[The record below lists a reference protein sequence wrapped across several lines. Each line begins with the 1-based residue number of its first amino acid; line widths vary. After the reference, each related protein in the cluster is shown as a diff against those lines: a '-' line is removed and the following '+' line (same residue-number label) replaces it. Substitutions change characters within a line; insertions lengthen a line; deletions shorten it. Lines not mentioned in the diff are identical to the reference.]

1 MHALRFALLLSLALP
16 LLPVPAA
23 AGQLAKQK
31 LSAQPTHL
39 LAGRLLIRLPQ
50 GTRIEARRRS
60 IMSAPEPTQEETRAV
75 LEAGAEKLVLMA
87 YELFALRG
95 DKLEASVE
103 QALKQYWPGQGKG
116 MTLKPLA
123 LRSPETVAVRPAK
136 LMGADAVLVLGVY
149 TALPDRT
156 VQLLN
161 FYVNPEAAKDEA
173 GCRAL
178 VDKIAGT
185 LAPGKRTLASKA
197 GERKLAGVGPALRVT
212 VPAGF
217 IATTQP
223 GPDFVVHRLR
233 KLAPLGGSSS
243 SIGIYVGGHP
253 AYQHRQQSIPDKNV
267 RQTSAMLLGQK
278 VSWHEWTRPRKD
290 STSAL
295 TAEVILPPAA
305 GGGAMHIFI
314 TAEGAAQVGEL
325 KKVVATLKR

>member
-1 MHALRFALLLSLALP
+1 
-16 LLPVPAA
+16 
-23 AGQLAKQK
+23 
-31 LSAQPTHL
+31 
-39 LAGRLLIRLPQ
+39 
-50 GTRIEARRRS
+50 
-60 IMSAPEPTQEETRAV
+60 
-75 LEAGAEKLVLMA
+75 
-87 YELFALRG
+87 
-95 DKLEASVE
+95 
-103 QALKQYWPGQGKG
+103 
-116 MTLKPLA
+116 
-123 LRSPETVAVRPAK
+123 
-136 LMGADAVLVLGVY
+136 
-149 TALPDRT
+149 
-156 VQLLN
+156 
-161 FYVNPEAAKDEA
+161 
-173 GCRAL
+173 
-178 VDKIAGT
+178 
-185 LAPGKRTLASKA
+185 
-197 GERKLAGVGPALRVT
+197 VGPALRVT

-305 GGGAMHIFI
+305 AGGGAMHIFI